1 MLLVSDDDGAVGELD
16 FVARPP
22 DHHVGGG
29 HHAGGPAVGADQ
41 FVTDADLTHR
51 RPASR
56 RRERRVQRQGL
67 AHTGPGRDDD
77 HLSGM
82 QSVGELVEF
91 HEAGRHTLGDAT
103 LRGDGVDLVH
113 RGLQQLFER
122 HEILGG
128 APLGDVVDLGL
139 STVDDVVDVGAVG
152 TGVAVLH
159 DPGARLHQP
168 AQQRL
173 LADDPGVVPGVRGGR
188 HRRDQGVQIG
198 RAAHPAQQPAPVQF
212 GGDGD
217 RVGGLTAAVE
227 VEDRVVDE
235 LVGRAVE
242 VAGTQS
248 LEDVGDGVLAEQ
260 HAAEHGLFGGGVLRG
275 LAAEVL
281 AGRRLHIRTF
291 ARSTQ
296 VIDDS
301 HAEPHPLL
309 NAIERTFEAAR
320 RDCRS
325 GLRHVFRGDLNRSR
339 DGSR

>member
-1 MLLVSDDDGAVGELD
+1 MQPVGELI
-16 FVARPP
+16 
-22 DHHVGGG
+22 
-29 HHAGGPAVGADQ
+29 
-41 FVTDADLTHR
+41 
-51 RPASR
+51 
-56 RRERRVQRQGL
+56 
-67 AHTGPGRDDD
+67 
-77 HLSGM
+77 
-82 QSVGELVEF
+82 ELD
-91 HEAGRHTLGDAT
+91 EAGRHTLGDAA
-103 LRGDGVDLVH
+103 LGSDGVDLVH
-113 RGLQQLFER
+113 RRLQQFFER

-128 APLGDVVDLGL
+128 APLGHVVDLGL
-139 STVDDVVDVGAVG
+139 RPVDDVVDIGAVSA
-152 TGVAVLH
+152 GVAVLH
-159 DPGARLHQP
+159 HPGARLHQP
-168 AQQRL
+168 AQQCL
-173 LADDPGVVPGVRGGR
+173 LADDAGVVPGVRGGR
-188 HRRDQGVQIG
+188 HRRDQRVQIG
-198 RAAHPAQQPAPVQF
+198 RAAHSAQQSAPVQF

-325 GLRHVFRGDLNRSR
+325 GLRHVLRGDLNRSR